1 MRKIFAIP
9 ALVLGAVLF
18 FFIGGPSGTLA
29 HDQSGTI
36 RFGVY
41 PYESARALYNLYAPL
56 ARRIEEKTGRRVELV
71 SAPDQQAFIG
81 KAGHGDYDLALVS
94 PVCFFKIQS
103 AGYQVIARGE
113 PPFHGAVIVRGD
125 SGITGPG
132 QLRGKKIA
140 AIGKYSY
147 GGYLF
152 FRQELIAL
160 GISPDRDVA
169 FTLLDKVDSVIFSV
183 INKQND
189 AGVIRLDTLNRPA
202 FAPVRDMVRI
212 ISRSAE
218 IPQFPFVA
226 KKDLGQDT
234 VQAIRDVLTAITPW
248 NAEEKSILQSL
259 QIERIVAARD
269 ADYDAFR
276 QVFKQ
281 AEH

>member
-18 FFIGGPSGTLA
+18 FFIGGPVKTFA
-29 HDQSGTI
+29 YDQSGPI

-81 KAGHGDYDLALVS
+81 KADQGDYDLALVS
-94 PVCFFKIQS
+94 PVCFFKIQA

-113 PPFHGAVIVRGD
+113 PPFHGAAIVRGD
-125 SGITGPG
+125 SGITGPE

-152 FRQELIAL
+152 FRQELAAL
-160 GISPDRDVA
+160 GISPDRDVT

-183 INKQND
+183 INKQHD

-212 ISRSAE
+212 ITRSAA

-234 VQAIRDVLTAITPW
+234 VQAIRDVLTAITPG
-248 NAEEKSILQSL
+248 NAEDGDILQSL
-259 QIERIVAARD
+259 QIERIVAAQD

-276 QVFKQ
+276 QVLKQ

>member
-18 FFIGGPSGTLA
+18 FFIGGPATNFA
-29 HDQSGTI
+29 HDQSGPI

-41 PYESARALYNLYAPL
+41 PYESARTLYSLYAPL

-71 SAPDQQAFIG
+71 SAPDQEAFIG
-81 KAGHGDYDLALVS
+81 KAGQGDYDLALVS
-94 PVCFFKIQS
+94 PFCFFKIQS

-113 PPFHGAVIVRGD
+113 PPFHGAAIVRGD
-125 SGITGPG
+125 SGITEPG

-152 FRQELIAL
+152 FRQELAAL
-160 GISPDRDVA
+160 GISPDRDVT

-183 INKQND
+183 INKQHD
-189 AGVIRLDTLNRPA
+189 AGVIRLDTLNRAA
-202 FAPVRDMVRI
+202 FAPVRDVVRV
-212 ISRSAE
+212 ISRSAA

-226 KKDLGQDT
+226 RKDLGQDT
-234 VQAIRDVLTAITPW
+234 VQAIQDVLTAITPG
-248 NAEEKSILQSL
+248 NAEDGDILQSL
-259 QIERIVAARD
+259 QIERIVAAQD

-276 QVFKQ
+276 QVLKK